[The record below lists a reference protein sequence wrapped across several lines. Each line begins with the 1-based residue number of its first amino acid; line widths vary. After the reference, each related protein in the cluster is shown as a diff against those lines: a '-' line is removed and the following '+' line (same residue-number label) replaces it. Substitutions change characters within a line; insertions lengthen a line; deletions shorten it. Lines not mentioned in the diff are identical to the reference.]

1 MFFEGFFLGWQE
13 GGAKRAAWL
22 SASDVIQRRPGE
34 GPVEV
39 DRDVQGKGKIKSLT
53 ITSQER
59 YLLFSG
65 FQ

>member
-1 MFFEGFFLGWQE
+1 MFFEGFFLGWRE

-22 SASDVIQRRPGE
+22 STSDVLQRRPGE

-39 DRDVQGKGKIKSLT
+39 GGDVQGKGKIKSLT
-53 ITSQER
+53 IASQER